1 MNLGDLRRDL
11 KNAGLA
17 GLCYDVGY
25 RALNR
30 AAPFM
35 VLKMM
40 RITLAE
46 ADPRFLELQPG
57 HRAVFLDE
65 PALRRYALDPA
76 HELTQAF
83 LDQALAKGDRCF
95 AILDG
100 DVLASYGWYSGAETQ
115 ITEEL
120 MLRFDPRWIYMYKGF
135 TLPAYRGL
143 RLHGICMV
151 SALREYTRL
160 GLRGIVGFVEA
171 NNYSSLKSG
180 YRMGYA
186 DIGRVTALK
195 ALRRYWIH
203 LDRGCRNFGLT
214 VTSCAPEPLPQTSGV
229 KGLT

>member
-11 KNAGLA
+11 KNAGL
-17 GLCYDVGY
+17 GGMCYDIGY

-100 DVLASYGWYSGAETQ
+100 
-115 ITEEL
+115 
-120 MLRFDPRWIYMYKGF
+120 PRK
-135 TLPAYRGL
+135 L
-143 RLHGICMV
+143 RLVFRGRNADHRGAGA
-151 SALREYTRL
+151 ALRPALDLHVQGLHAAGLSWPAPARHL
-160 GLRGIVGFVEA
+160 HGQRAARIHAPGLRGIVGFVEA

-195 ALRRYWIH
+195 ALGRYWIH
-203 LDRGCRNFGLT
+203 LDQGCRSFGLT
-214 VTSCAPEPLPQTSGV
+214 VTSCPPEPLPQTSGV